1 MTRGKHGKAA
11 ANRRIL
17 ILQEQIERLE
27 TEKAELASRL
37 VAAERH
43 ARTFDSVVAE
53 LATTKSDLAAGTS
66 DRIVALEDRTRSL
79 SKDLKAEQAETKRA
93 NKVYRRLFERFLRHL
108 VEVDGTDRMEAI
120 EMLAQMGGNTDAIL
134 VDDDYD
140 TSRDTPLHRLFN
152 EARRR
157 KQYG

>member
-1 MTRGKHGKAA
+1 M
-11 ANRRIL
+11 
-17 ILQEQIERLE
+17 
-27 TEKAELASRL
+27 
-37 VAAERH
+37 
-43 ARTFDSVVAE
+43 VAE

-79 SKDLKAEQAETKRA
+79 SKALKAEQAETKRA

-152 EARRR
+152 KARRR